1 MRIGELAAR
10 SGRSIY
16 TIRWYEAQRLMPGVV
31 RAAGG
36 QRIYGDQHVGWL
48 ELLQRLRRTGMSIR
62 EMREFA
68 ALVKQ
73 GDTTF
78 GERIEFL
85 ETHRKRVD
93 AKIADLN
100 SARQLIDRK
109 IEFYRQRL
117 AAERKPERLR
127 KGGAA

>member
-16 TIRWYEAQRLMPGVV
+16 TIRWYEAQRLMPGVM

-36 QRIYGDQHVGWL
+36 QRVYGDQHVGWL
-48 ELLQRLRRTGMSIR
+48 ELLQRLRHTGMSIR

-73 GDTTF
+73 GDGNF
-78 GERIEFL
+78 HERVEFL
-85 ETHRKRVD
+85 QTHRKRVD
-93 AKIADLN
+93 AKIAELN
-100 SARQLIDRK
+100 EARKLIDRK

-117 AAERKPERLR
+117 GAGPKPKARG
-127 KGGAA
+127 KGAVA